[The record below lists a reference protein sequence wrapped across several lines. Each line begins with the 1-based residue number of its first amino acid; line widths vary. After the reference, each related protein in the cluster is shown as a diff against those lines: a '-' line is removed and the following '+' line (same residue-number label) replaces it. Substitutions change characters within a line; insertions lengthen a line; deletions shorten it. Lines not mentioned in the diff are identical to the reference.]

1 MIRSVQSACTV
12 HIRVGFRASHIRT
25 CRASKLSRSFQEMY
39 FICHKSPIK
48 MYKVNVSLFLLL
60 VAGEDEI
67 SKIESV
73 CRILVVIGGNQLTMS
88 RSNYLAMW
96 ALQLQKISPSAYAVR
111 RMSSAPSLPF
121 VYIYIY
127 IRSTC
132 SCHVSNAQ
140 ESVHVEIERE
150 KIEAELNFFH
160 VTT

>member
-1 MIRSVQSACTV
+1 
-12 HIRVGFRASHIRT
+12 
-25 CRASKLSRSFQEMY
+25 
-39 FICHKSPIK
+39 